1 MAFCYI
7 SEYADLP
14 TVLGQNIPT
23 GKEPALAIQKIA
35 NAAGSTASAA
45 FGSQTKFVRV
55 HTDSI
60 QSIAFSRP
68 TTPGVAPTATTSDAR
83 MAAGATEFFGVRP
96 GDYAAVILNT

>member
-23 GKEPALAIQKIA
+23 GKEPAIAIQKIA
-35 NAAGSTASAA
+35 NAGATTASVA
-45 FGSQTKFVRV
+45 FSDRTKFVRV

-60 QSIAFSRP
+60 QSIAFSRAA
-68 TTPGVAPTATTSDAR
+68 TPGVAPTATTSDAR

-96 GDYAAVILNT
+96 GDFAAVILNT